1 VNAGAGTRVERV
13 GEVSPAR
20 SAVSRGLLYF
30 VFWLVLM
37 PSQKPGDLALG
48 LLAAAGATWL
58 SLRLLPPETGRLR
71 FAVMLVLMPHFLFE
85 SVRAGVDVARRALA
99 PQPRLNPGFVDCPM
113 AFPPGLARNTFAT
126 ISSLLPGSVPC
137 GESDG
142 EHLLYHCID
151 VSEPVIEQL
160 CAEERVLARALV
172 AGQSH
177 V

>member
-13 GEVSPAR
+13 GEVSQAR

-48 LLAAAGATWL
+48 LLAAAAATWL

-71 FAVMLVLMPHFLFE
+71 FAVMLALMPHFLFE

-113 AFPPGLARNTFAT
+113 AFPPGLARNTFTT

-142 EHLLYHCID
+142 QHLLYHCID

-172 AGQSH
+172 AGQGH